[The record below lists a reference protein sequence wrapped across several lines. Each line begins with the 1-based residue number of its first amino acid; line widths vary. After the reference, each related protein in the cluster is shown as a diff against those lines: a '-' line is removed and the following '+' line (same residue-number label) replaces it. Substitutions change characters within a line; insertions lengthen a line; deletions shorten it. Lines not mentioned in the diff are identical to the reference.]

1 MVKSLNRIY
10 SEYVRFLPMVCG
22 LLTSFVF
29 GNANAQSYFDDS
41 DYYGLPWVKNVSRPN
56 KIDNGLEGRH
66 LAVWASHGRYYNP
79 AQCIW
84 KWQRVNLF
92 GTNEDLFSQTFVVP
106 YLIPMLENAGAVVWT
121 PRERDWQR
129 IETVVDNDQTLPGY
143 KEQGKWSES
152 SEPGFGIKKDVIIEG
167 DAPFTMGTAKWSK
180 VRKKK
185 ASSVARYSP
194 YLQTSGRYAVYV
206 SYQTLQN
213 SISDAHYVVVH
224 KGVETHFTVNQT
236 MGGGTWVYL
245 GTFDFGSGDDN
256 YVAVDNV
263 SKMKGVVTTDAVR
276 FGGGMGNVE
285 RGGSVSGLP
294 RCLEGA
300 RYNAQWS
307 GAPYNV
313 YSSRQGT
320 DDYADDIN
328 VRPMMTNW
336 IAGGSMYVPDK
347 DGKGVPLEMSLA
359 VHSDAGYHIDKS
371 FVGTLGICTTDFNDC
386 RLSGGESRLISYDF
400 VEQMLSQINKDITYK
415 YGRWHTRGIW
425 DKNYAET
432 RIPGIP
438 SAILEMFSHENLSD
452 MLYGHD
458 PHFKFLLSR
467 SVYKS
472 IVKFLAAQHNKKA
485 VIQPLAPHRFRI
497 MMDSNGRATLAW
509 EETIDTLESS
519 ARANS
524 YILYMAVG
532 DRDYDNGTVVLRK
545 KTSVTLDADKVYRFR
560 VTAANRGG
568 QSLPSEEL
576 ACVWHPG
583 GRQLLVVNGFHRLA
597 GPAVKYNDMGMAT
610 GFDMEEDP
618 GLSYGKTACWT
629 SHLPFLAGNDFN
641 YTTEHVRAMATMR
654 KYSVVSCSSE
664 CLGMGDVMLSRYRLL
679 DLILGNERNDGY
691 SIKRYPS
698 LPTRLKNE
706 LRYFNGALIVSGS
719 YVGSDNQAPAD
730 SAFMAEVLY
739 TDYQQKYKDKSDSAQ
754 VVTGMGVDFDV
765 FRALNEDHYAS
776 TSSDVLAPIG
786 TAFPA
791 MLYADG
797 STAAIACKERRS
809 FVMGFPLECIRTEDQ
824 RGLCMRSV
832 LKFLLE

>member
-1 MVKSLNRIY
+1 
-10 SEYVRFLPMVCG
+10 MVCG
-22 LLTSFVF
+22 LLTFF
-29 GNANAQSYFDDS
+29 TYGNVNAQSVFDDS

-56 KIDNGLEGRH
+56 SIENGLDGRH
-66 LAVWASHGRYYNP
+66 LSIWASHGRVYNP
-79 AQCIW
+79 AQGNW

-92 GTNEDLFSQTFVVP
+92 GTNEDLFSQTFVIP
-106 YLIPMLENAGAVVWT
+106 YIIPMLENAGAVVWT
-121 PRERDWQR
+121 PRERDWQN

-143 KEQGKWSES
+143 KEQGKWMKS
-152 SEPGFGIKKDVIIEG
+152 SEPGFGMPADVIQEG
-167 DAPFTMGTAKWSK
+167 DAPFIKGTARWSK
-180 VRKKK
+180 VRRKK
-185 ASSVARYSP
+185 ASSIAKYSP
-194 YLQTSGRYAVYV
+194 YLPMPGKYAVYV

-213 SISDAHYVVVH
+213 SIPDAHYTVVH
-224 KGVETHFTVNQT
+224 KGVKTHFTVNQT
-236 MGGGTWVYL
+236 MGGSTWVYL
-245 GTFDFGSGDDN
+245 GTFDFGCGDDN
-256 YVAVDNV
+256 YVTVDNV
-263 SKMKGVVTTDAVR
+263 SNMKGVVTTDAVR

-336 IAGGSMYVPDK
+336 LAGGSMFAPEK
-347 DGKGVPLEMSLA
+347 EGRGVPLEMSLA
-359 VHSDAGYHIDKS
+359 VHSDAGYHMDRSI
-371 FVGTLGICTTDFNDC
+371 VGTLGICTTDFNDC
-386 RLSGGESRLISYDF
+386 RLSDGESRMISYDF

-415 YGRWHTRGIW
+415 YGRWNTRGIW

-438 SAILEMFSHENLSD
+438 AAILEMFSHENLSD

-458 PHFKFLLSR
+458 PNFKFTLSR

-472 IVKFLAAQHNKKA
+472 VVRYLAAKHNRKA
-485 VIQPLAPHRFRI
+485 VIQPLAPHRFRALV
-497 MMDSNGRATLAW
+497 DSYGRVVLSW
-509 EETIDTLESS
+509 EETVDSLETS
-519 ARANS
+519 AKPDS
-524 YILYMAVG
+524 YILYTASDDG
-532 DRDYDNGTVVLRK
+532 DFDNGTIVRARK
-545 KTSVTLDADKVYRFR
+545 TTVNLEADKVYRFK
-560 VTAANRGG
+560 VTAANSGG

-597 GPAVKYNDMGMAT
+597 GPAVKYNDMGLAT
-610 GFDMEEDP
+610 GFDMAEDP
-618 GLSYGKTACWT
+618 GLSYGRTACWT
-629 SHLPFLAGNDFN
+629 SQLPFLAGNDFN
-641 YTTEHVRAMATMR
+641 YTTEHVRAIATMK
-654 KYSVVSCSSE
+654 KYSVASCSSE
-664 CLGMGDVMLSRYRLL
+664 CIGMGDVMLSRYRLL

-691 SIKRYPS
+691 SLKRYPS
-698 LPTRLKNE
+698 ISPMMKSE
-706 LRYFNGALIVSGS
+706 LRYFNGALLVSGS
-719 YVGSDNQAPAD
+719 YVGSDNQTPAD
-730 SAFMAEVLY
+730 STFLAEVLY
-739 TDYQQKYKDKSDSAQ
+739 TDYVRKYKDQSDSAQ

-765 FRALNEDHYAS
+765 YRALNEDHYAS
-776 TSSDVLAPIG
+776 TSSDVLQPLG
-786 TAFPA
+786 TAFSA

-809 FVMGFPLECIRTEDQ
+809 FVMGFPLECIRTEEQ

>member
-1 MVKSLNRIY
+1 
-10 SEYVRFLPMVCG
+10 MVCG
-22 LLTSFVF
+22 LLTFF
-29 GNANAQSYFDDS
+29 AYGNVNAQSVFDDS

-56 KIDNGLEGRH
+56 SIENGLDGRH
-66 LAVWASHGRYYNP
+66 LSIWASHGRVYNP
-79 AQCIW
+79 AQGNW

-92 GTNEDLFSQTFVVP
+92 GTNEDLFSQTFVIP
-106 YLIPMLENAGAVVWT
+106 YIIPMLENAGAVVWT
-121 PRERDWQR
+121 PRERDWQN

-143 KEQGKWSES
+143 KEQGKWMKS
-152 SEPGFGIKKDVIIEG
+152 SEPGFGMPADVIQEG
-167 DAPFTMGTAKWSK
+167 DAPFIKGTARWSK
-180 VRKKK
+180 VRRKK
-185 ASSVARYSP
+185 ASSIAKYSP
-194 YLQTSGRYAVYV
+194 YLPMPGKYAVYV

-213 SISDAHYVVVH
+213 SIPDAHYTVVH
-224 KGVETHFTVNQT
+224 KGVKTHFTVNQT
-236 MGGGTWVYL
+236 MGGSTWVYL
-245 GTFDFGSGDDN
+245 GTFDFGCGDDN
-256 YVAVDNV
+256 YVTVDNV
-263 SKMKGVVTTDAVR
+263 SNMKGVVTTDAVR

-336 IAGGSMYVPDK
+336 LAGGSMFAPEK
-347 DGKGVPLEMSLA
+347 EGRGVPLEMSLA
-359 VHSDAGYHIDKS
+359 VHSDAGYHMDRSI
-371 FVGTLGICTTDFNDC
+371 VGTLGICTTDFNDC
-386 RLSGGESRLISYDF
+386 RLSDGESRMISYDF

-415 YGRWHTRGIW
+415 YGRWNTRGIW

-438 SAILEMFSHENLSD
+438 AAILEMFSHENLSD

-458 PHFKFLLSR
+458 PNFKFTLSR

-472 IVKFLAAQHNKKA
+472 VVRYLAAKHNRKA
-485 VIQPLAPHRFRI
+485 VIQPLAPHRFRALV
-497 MMDSNGRATLAW
+497 DSYGRAVLSW
-509 EETIDTLESS
+509 EETVDSLETS
-519 ARANS
+519 AKPDS
-524 YILYMAVG
+524 YILYTASDDG
-532 DRDYDNGTVVLRK
+532 DFDNGTIVRARK
-545 KTSVTLDADKVYRFR
+545 TTVNLEADKVYRFK
-560 VTAANRGG
+560 VTAANSGG

-597 GPAVKYNDMGMAT
+597 GPAVKYNDMGLAT
-610 GFDMEEDP
+610 GFDMAEDP
-618 GLSYGKTACWT
+618 GLSYGRTACWT
-629 SHLPFLAGNDFN
+629 SQLPFLAGNDFN
-641 YTTEHVRAMATMR
+641 YTTEHVRAIATMK
-654 KYSVVSCSSE
+654 KYSVASCSSE
-664 CLGMGDVMLSRYRLL
+664 CIGMGDVMLSRYRLL

-691 SIKRYPS
+691 SLKRYPS
-698 LPTRLKNE
+698 ISPMMKSE
-706 LRYFNGALIVSGS
+706 LRYFNGALLVSGS
-719 YVGSDNQAPAD
+719 YVGSDNQTPAD
-730 SAFMAEVLY
+730 STFLAEVLY
-739 TDYQQKYKDKSDSAQ
+739 TDYVRKYKDQSDSAQ
-754 VVTGMGVDFDV
+754 VVTGMGVDYDV
-765 FRALNEDHYAS
+765 YRALNEDHYAS
-776 TSSDVLAPIG
+776 TSSDVLQPLG

-809 FVMGFPLECIRTEDQ
+809 FVMGFPLECIRTEEQ

>member
-1 MVKSLNRIY
+1 
-10 SEYVRFLPMVCG
+10 MVCG
-22 LLTSFVF
+22 LLTFF
-29 GNANAQSYFDDS
+29 AYGNVNAQSVFDDS

-56 KIDNGLEGRH
+56 SIENGLDGRH
-66 LAVWASHGRYYNP
+66 LSIWASHGRVYNP
-79 AQCIW
+79 AQGNW

-92 GTNEDLFSQTFVVP
+92 GTNEDLFSQTFVIP
-106 YLIPMLENAGAVVWT
+106 YIIPMLENAGAVVWT
-121 PRERDWQR
+121 PRERDWQN

-143 KEQGKWSES
+143 KEQGKWMKS
-152 SEPGFGIKKDVIIEG
+152 SEPGFGMPADVIQEG
-167 DAPFTMGTAKWSK
+167 DAPFIKGTARWSK
-180 VRKKK
+180 VRRKK
-185 ASSVARYSP
+185 ASSIAKYSP
-194 YLQTSGRYAVYV
+194 YLPMPGKYAVYV

-213 SISDAHYVVVH
+213 SIPDAHYTVVH
-224 KGVETHFTVNQT
+224 KGVKTHFTVNQT
-236 MGGGTWVYL
+236 MGGSTWVYL
-245 GTFDFGSGDDN
+245 GTFDFGCGDDN
-256 YVAVDNV
+256 YVTVDNV
-263 SKMKGVVTTDAVR
+263 SNMKGVVTTDAVR

-336 IAGGSMYVPDK
+336 LAGGSMFAPEK
-347 DGKGVPLEMSLA
+347 EGRGVPLEMSLA
-359 VHSDAGYHIDKS
+359 VHSDAGYHMDRSI
-371 FVGTLGICTTDFNDC
+371 VGTLGICTTDFNDC
-386 RLSGGESRLISYDF
+386 RLSDGESRMISYDF

-415 YGRWHTRGIW
+415 YGRWNTRGIW

-438 SAILEMFSHENLSD
+438 AAILEMFSHENLSD

-458 PHFKFLLSR
+458 PNFKFTLSR

-472 IVKFLAAQHNKKA
+472 VVRYLAAKHNRKA
-485 VIQPLAPHRFRI
+485 VIQPLAPHRFRALV
-497 MMDSNGRATLAW
+497 DSYGRAVLSW
-509 EETIDTLESS
+509 EETVDSLETS
-519 ARANS
+519 AKSDS
-524 YILYMAVG
+524 YILYTASDDG
-532 DRDYDNGTVVLRK
+532 DFDNGTIVRARK
-545 KTSVTLDADKVYRFR
+545 TTVNLEADKVYRFK
-560 VTAANRGG
+560 VTAANSGG

-597 GPAVKYNDMGMAT
+597 GPAVKYNDMGLAT
-610 GFDMEEDP
+610 GFDMAEDP
-618 GLSYGKTACWT
+618 GVSYGRTACWT
-629 SHLPFLAGNDFN
+629 SQLPFLAGNDFN
-641 YTTEHVRAMATMR
+641 YTTEHVRAIATMK
-654 KYSVVSCSSE
+654 KYSVASCSSE
-664 CLGMGDVMLSRYRLL
+664 CIGMGDVMLSRYRLL

-691 SIKRYPS
+691 SLKRYPS
-698 LPTRLKNE
+698 ISPMMKSE
-706 LRYFNGALIVSGS
+706 LRYFNGALLVSGS
-719 YVGSDNQAPAD
+719 YVGSDNQTPAD
-730 SAFMAEVLY
+730 STFLAEVLY
-739 TDYQQKYKDKSDSAQ
+739 TDYVRKYKDQSDSAQ

-765 FRALNEDHYAS
+765 YRALNEDHYAS
-776 TSSDVLAPIG
+776 TSSDVLQPLG

-809 FVMGFPLECIRTEDQ
+809 FVMGFPLECIRTEEQ

>member
-1 MVKSLNRIY
+1 M
-10 SEYVRFLPMVCG
+10 PMVCG
-22 LLTSFVF
+22 LLTFF
-29 GNANAQSYFDDS
+29 AYGNVNAQSVFDDS

-56 KIDNGLEGRH
+56 SIENGLDGRH
-66 LAVWASHGRYYNP
+66 LSIWASHGRVYNP
-79 AQCIW
+79 AQGNW

-92 GTNEDLFSQTFVVP
+92 GTNEDLFSQTFVIP
-106 YLIPMLENAGAVVWT
+106 YIIPMLENAGAVVWT
-121 PRERDWQR
+121 PRERDWQN

-143 KEQGKWSES
+143 KEQGKWMKS
-152 SEPGFGIKKDVIIEG
+152 SEPGFGMPADVIQEG
-167 DAPFTMGTAKWSK
+167 DAPFIKGTARWSK
-180 VRKKK
+180 VRRKK
-185 ASSVARYSP
+185 ASSIAKYSP
-194 YLQTSGRYAVYV
+194 YLPMPGKYAVYV

-213 SISDAHYVVVH
+213 SIPDAHYTVVH
-224 KGVETHFTVNQT
+224 KGVKTHFTVNQT
-236 MGGGTWVYL
+236 MGGSTWVYL
-245 GTFDFGSGDDN
+245 GTFDFGCGDDN
-256 YVAVDNV
+256 YVTVDNV
-263 SKMKGVVTTDAVR
+263 SNMKGVVTTDAVR

-336 IAGGSMYVPDK
+336 LAGGSMFAPEK
-347 DGKGVPLEMSLA
+347 EGRGVPLEMSLA
-359 VHSDAGYHIDKS
+359 VHSDAGYHMDRSI
-371 FVGTLGICTTDFNDC
+371 VGTLGICTTDFNDY
-386 RLSGGESRLISYDF
+386 RLSDGESRMISYDF

-415 YGRWHTRGIW
+415 YGRWNTRGIW

-438 SAILEMFSHENLSD
+438 AAILEMFSHENLSD

-458 PHFKFLLSR
+458 PNFKFTLSR

-472 IVKFLAAQHNKKA
+472 VVRYLAAKHNRKA
-485 VIQPLAPHRFRI
+485 VIQPLAPHSFRALV
-497 MMDSNGRATLAW
+497 DSYGRAVLSW
-509 EETIDTLESS
+509 EETVDSLETS
-519 ARANS
+519 AKPDS
-524 YILYMAVG
+524 YILYTASDDG
-532 DRDYDNGTVVLRK
+532 DFDNGTIVRARK
-545 KTSVTLDADKVYRFR
+545 TTVNLEADKVYRFK
-560 VTAANRGG
+560 VTAANSGG

-597 GPAVKYNDMGMAT
+597 GPAVKYNDMGLAT
-610 GFDMEEDP
+610 GFDMAEDP
-618 GLSYGKTACWT
+618 GLSYGRTACWT
-629 SHLPFLAGNDFN
+629 SQLPFLAGNDFN
-641 YTTEHVRAMATMR
+641 YTTEHVRAIATMK
-654 KYSVVSCSSE
+654 KYSVASCSSE
-664 CLGMGDVMLSRYRLL
+664 CIGMGDVMLSRYRLL

-691 SIKRYPS
+691 SLKRYPS
-698 LPTRLKNE
+698 ISPMMKSE
-706 LRYFNGALIVSGS
+706 LRYFNGALLVSGS
-719 YVGSDNQAPAD
+719 YVGSDNQTPAD
-730 SAFMAEVLY
+730 STFLAEVLY
-739 TDYQQKYKDKSDSAQ
+739 TDYVRKYKDQSDSAQ

-765 FRALNEDHYAS
+765 YRALNEDHYAS
-776 TSSDVLAPIG
+776 TSSDVLQPLG

-809 FVMGFPLECIRTEDQ
+809 FVMGFPLECIRTEEQ

>member
-1 MVKSLNRIY
+1 M
-10 SEYVRFLPMVCG
+10 PMVCG
-22 LLTSFVF
+22 LLTFF
-29 GNANAQSYFDDS
+29 AYGNVNAQSVFDDS

-56 KIDNGLEGRH
+56 SIENGLDGRH
-66 LAVWASHGRYYNP
+66 LSIWASHGRVYNP
-79 AQCIW
+79 AQGNW

-92 GTNEDLFSQTFVVP
+92 GTNEDLFSQTFVIP
-106 YLIPMLENAGAVVWT
+106 YIIPMLENAGAVVWT
-121 PRERDWQR
+121 PRERDWQN

-143 KEQGKWSES
+143 KEQGKWMKS
-152 SEPGFGIKKDVIIEG
+152 SEPGFGMPADVIQEG
-167 DAPFTMGTAKWSK
+167 DAPFIKGTARWSK
-180 VRKKK
+180 VRRKK
-185 ASSVARYSP
+185 ASSIAKYSP
-194 YLQTSGRYAVYV
+194 YLPMPGKYAVYV

-213 SISDAHYVVVH
+213 SIPDAHYTVVH
-224 KGVETHFTVNQT
+224 KGVKTHFTVNQT
-236 MGGGTWVYL
+236 MGGSTWVYL
-245 GTFDFGSGDDN
+245 GTFDFGCGDDN
-256 YVAVDNV
+256 YVTVDNV
-263 SKMKGVVTTDAVR
+263 SNMKGVVTTDAVR

-336 IAGGSMYVPDK
+336 LAGGSMFAPEK
-347 DGKGVPLEMSLA
+347 EGRGVPLEMSLA
-359 VHSDAGYHIDKS
+359 VHSDAGYHMDRSI
-371 FVGTLGICTTDFNDC
+371 VGTLGICTTDFNDC
-386 RLSGGESRLISYDF
+386 RLSDGESRMISYDF

-415 YGRWHTRGIW
+415 YGRWNTRGIW

-438 SAILEMFSHENLSD
+438 AAILEMFSHENLSD
-452 MLYGHD
+452 MLLGHD
-458 PHFKFLLSR
+458 PNFKFTLSR

-472 IVKFLAAQHNKKA
+472 VVRYLAAKHNRKA
-485 VIQPLAPHRFRI
+485 VIQPLAPHRFRALV
-497 MMDSNGRATLAW
+497 DSYGRAVLSW
-509 EETIDTLESS
+509 EETVDSLETS
-519 ARANS
+519 AKPDS
-524 YILYMAVG
+524 YILYTASDDG
-532 DRDYDNGTVVLRK
+532 DFDNGTIVRARK
-545 KTSVTLDADKVYRFR
+545 TTVNLEADKVYRFK
-560 VTAANRGG
+560 VTAANSGG

-597 GPAVKYNDMGMAT
+597 GPAVKYNDMGLAT
-610 GFDMEEDP
+610 GFDMAEDP
-618 GLSYGKTACWT
+618 GLSYGRTACWT
-629 SHLPFLAGNDFN
+629 SQLPFLAGNDFN
-641 YTTEHVRAMATMR
+641 YTTEHVRAIATMK
-654 KYSVVSCSSE
+654 KYSVASCSSE
-664 CLGMGDVMLSRYRLL
+664 CIGMGDVMLSRYRLL

-691 SIKRYPS
+691 SLKRYPS
-698 LPTRLKNE
+698 ISPMMKSE
-706 LRYFNGALIVSGS
+706 LRYFNGALLVSGS
-719 YVGSDNQAPAD
+719 YVGSDNQTPAD
-730 SAFMAEVLY
+730 STFLAEVLY
-739 TDYQQKYKDKSDSAQ
+739 TDYVRKYKDQSDSAQ

-765 FRALNEDHYAS
+765 YRALNEDHYAS
-776 TSSDVLAPIG
+776 TSSDVLQPLG

-809 FVMGFPLECIRTEDQ
+809 FVMGFPLECIRTEEQ

>member
-1 MVKSLNRIY
+1 
-10 SEYVRFLPMVCG
+10 MVCG
-22 LLTSFVF
+22 LLTFF
-29 GNANAQSYFDDS
+29 TYGNVNAQSVFDDS

-56 KIDNGLEGRH
+56 SIENGLDGRH
-66 LAVWASHGRYYNP
+66 LSIWASHGRVYNP
-79 AQCIW
+79 AQGNW

-92 GTNEDLFSQTFVVP
+92 GTNEDLFSQTFVIP
-106 YLIPMLENAGAVVWT
+106 YIIPMLENAGAVVWT
-121 PRERDWQR
+121 PRERDWQN

-143 KEQGKWSES
+143 KEQGKWMKS
-152 SEPGFGIKKDVIIEG
+152 SEPGFGMPADVIQEG
-167 DAPFTMGTAKWSK
+167 DAPFIKGTARWSK
-180 VRKKK
+180 VRRKK
-185 ASSVARYSP
+185 ASSIAKYSP
-194 YLQTSGRYAVYV
+194 YLPMSGKYAVYV

-213 SISDAHYVVVH
+213 SIPDAHYTVVH
-224 KGVETHFTVNQT
+224 KGVKTHFTVNQT
-236 MGGGTWVYL
+236 MGGSTWVYL
-245 GTFDFGSGDDN
+245 GTFDFGCGDDN
-256 YVAVDNV
+256 YVTVDNV
-263 SKMKGVVTTDAVR
+263 SNMKGVVTTDAVR

-336 IAGGSMYVPDK
+336 LAGGSMFAPEK
-347 DGKGVPLEMSLA
+347 EGRGVPLEMSLA
-359 VHSDAGYHIDKS
+359 VHSDAGYHMDRSI
-371 FVGTLGICTTDFNDC
+371 VGTLGICTTDFNDC
-386 RLSGGESRLISYDF
+386 RLSDGESRMISYDF

-415 YGRWHTRGIW
+415 YGRWNTRGIW

-438 SAILEMFSHENLSD
+438 AAILEMFSHENLSD

-458 PHFKFLLSR
+458 PNFKFTLSR

-472 IVKFLAAQHNKKA
+472 VVRYLAAKHNRKA
-485 VIQPLAPHRFRI
+485 VIQPLAPHRFRALV
-497 MMDSNGRATLAW
+497 DSYGRAVLSW
-509 EETIDTLESS
+509 EETVDSLETS
-519 ARANS
+519 AKPDS
-524 YILYMAVG
+524 YILYTASDDG
-532 DRDYDNGTVVLRK
+532 DFDNGTIVRARK
-545 KTSVTLDADKVYRFR
+545 TTVNLEADKVYRFK
-560 VTAANRGG
+560 VTAANSGG

-597 GPAVKYNDMGMAT
+597 GPAVKYNDMGLAT
-610 GFDMEEDP
+610 GFDMAEDP
-618 GLSYGKTACWT
+618 GVSYGRTACWT
-629 SHLPFLAGNDFN
+629 SQLPFLAGNDFN
-641 YTTEHVRAMATMR
+641 YTTEHVRAIATMK
-654 KYSVVSCSSE
+654 KYSVASCSSE
-664 CLGMGDVMLSRYRLL
+664 CIGMGDVMLSRYRLL

-691 SIKRYPS
+691 SLKRYPS
-698 LPTRLKNE
+698 ISPMMKSE
-706 LRYFNGALIVSGS
+706 LRYFNGALLVSGS
-719 YVGSDNQAPAD
+719 YVGSDNQTPAD
-730 SAFMAEVLY
+730 STFLAEVLY
-739 TDYQQKYKDKSDSAQ
+739 TDYVRKYKDQSDSAQ

-765 FRALNEDHYAS
+765 YRALNEDHYAS
-776 TSSDVLAPIG
+776 TSSDVLQPLG

-809 FVMGFPLECIRTEDQ
+809 FVMGFPLECIRTEEQ

>member
-1 MVKSLNRIY
+1 
-10 SEYVRFLPMVCG
+10 MVCG
-22 LLTSFVF
+22 LLTFF
-29 GNANAQSYFDDS
+29 AYGNVNAQSVFDDS

-56 KIDNGLEGRH
+56 SIENGLDGRH
-66 LAVWASHGRYYNP
+66 LSIWASHGRVYNP
-79 AQCIW
+79 AQGNW

-92 GTNEDLFSQTFVVP
+92 GTNEDLFSQTFVIP
-106 YLIPMLENAGAVVWT
+106 YIIPMLENAGAVVWT
-121 PRERDWQR
+121 PRERDWQN

-143 KEQGKWSES
+143 KEQGKWMKS
-152 SEPGFGIKKDVIIEG
+152 SEPGFGMPADVIQEG
-167 DAPFTMGTAKWSK
+167 DAPFIKGTARWSK
-180 VRKKK
+180 VRRKK
-185 ASSVARYSP
+185 ASSIAKYSP
-194 YLQTSGRYAVYV
+194 YLPMPGKYAVYV

-213 SISDAHYVVVH
+213 SIPDAHYTVVH
-224 KGVETHFTVNQT
+224 KGVKTHFTVNQT
-236 MGGGTWVYL
+236 MGGSTWVYL
-245 GTFDFGSGDDN
+245 GTFDFGCGDDN
-256 YVAVDNV
+256 YVTVDNV
-263 SKMKGVVTTDAVR
+263 SNMKGVVTTDAVR

-336 IAGGSMYVPDK
+336 LAGGSMFAPEK
-347 DGKGVPLEMSLA
+347 EGRGVPLEMSLA
-359 VHSDAGYHIDKS
+359 VHSDAGYHMDRSI
-371 FVGTLGICTTDFNDC
+371 VGTLGICTTDFNDY
-386 RLSGGESRLISYDF
+386 RLSDGESRMISYDF

-415 YGRWHTRGIW
+415 YGRWNTRGIW

-438 SAILEMFSHENLSD
+438 AAILEMFSHENLSD

-458 PHFKFLLSR
+458 PNFKFTLSR

-472 IVKFLAAQHNKKA
+472 VVRYLAAKHNRKA
-485 VIQPLAPHRFRI
+485 VIQPLAPHRFRALV
-497 MMDSNGRATLAW
+497 DSYGRAVLSW
-509 EETIDTLESS
+509 EETVDSLETS
-519 ARANS
+519 AKPDS
-524 YILYMAVG
+524 YILYTASDDG
-532 DRDYDNGTVVLRK
+532 DFDNGTIVRARK
-545 KTSVTLDADKVYRFR
+545 TTVNLEADKVYRFK
-560 VTAANRGG
+560 VTAANSGG

-597 GPAVKYNDMGMAT
+597 GPAVKYNDMGLAT
-610 GFDMEEDP
+610 GFDMAEDP
-618 GLSYGKTACWT
+618 GLSYGRTACWT
-629 SHLPFLAGNDFN
+629 SQLPFLAGNDFN
-641 YTTEHVRAMATMR
+641 YTTEHVRAIATMK
-654 KYSVVSCSSE
+654 KYSVASCSSE
-664 CLGMGDVMLSRYRLL
+664 CIGMGDVMLSRYRLL

-691 SIKRYPS
+691 SLKRYPS
-698 LPTRLKNE
+698 ISPMMKSE
-706 LRYFNGALIVSGS
+706 LRYFNGALLVSGS
-719 YVGSDNQAPAD
+719 YVGSDNQTPAD
-730 SAFMAEVLY
+730 STFLAEVLY
-739 TDYQQKYKDKSDSAQ
+739 TDYVRKYKDQSDSAQ

-765 FRALNEDHYAS
+765 YRALNEDHYAS
-776 TSSDVLAPIG
+776 TSSDVLQPLG

-809 FVMGFPLECIRTEDQ
+809 FVMGFPLECIRTEEQ

>member
-1 MVKSLNRIY
+1 MPI
-10 SEYVRFLPMVCG
+10 VCG
-22 LLTSFVF
+22 LLTFF
-29 GNANAQSYFDDS
+29 AYGNANAQSYFDDS

-56 KIDNGLEGRH
+56 RIDNGLDGRH
-66 LAVWASHGRYYNP
+66 LSIWASHGRVYNP
-79 AQCIW
+79 AQGNW

-92 GTNEDLFSQTFVVP
+92 GTNEDLFSQTFVIP
-106 YLIPMLENAGAVVWT
+106 YIIPMLENAGAVVWT
-121 PRERDWQR
+121 PRERDWQN

-143 KEQGKWSES
+143 KEQGKWMKS
-152 SEPGFGIKKDVIIEG
+152 SEPGFGMPADVIQES
-167 DAPFTMGTAKWSK
+167 DAPFIKGTARWSK
-180 VRKKK
+180 VRRKK
-185 ASSVARYSP
+185 ASSIAKYSP
-194 YLQTSGRYAVYV
+194 YLPMPGRYAVYV

-213 SISDAHYVVVH
+213 SIPDAHYTVVH
-224 KGVETHFTVNQT
+224 KGVKTHFTVNQT
-236 MGGGTWVYL
+236 MGGSTWVYL
-245 GTFDFGSGDDN
+245 GTFDFGCDDDN
-256 YVAVDNV
+256 YVTVDNV
-263 SKMKGVVTTDAVR
+263 SSMKGVVTTDAVR

-336 IAGGSMYVPDK
+336 LAGGSMFAPEK
-347 DGKGVPLEMSLA
+347 EGKGVPLEMSLA
-359 VHSDAGYHIDKS
+359 VHSDAGYHMDRSI
-371 FVGTLGICTTDFNDC
+371 VGTLGICTTDFNDC
-386 RLSGGESRLISYDF
+386 RLSDGESRMISYDF

-415 YGRWHTRGIW
+415 YGRWNTRGIW

-438 SAILEMFSHENLSD
+438 AAILEMFSHENLAD
-452 MLYGHD
+452 MLLGHD
-458 PHFKFLLSR
+458 PNFKFTLSR

-472 IVKFLAAQHNKKA
+472 VVRYLAAKHNRKA
-485 VIQPLAPHRFRI
+485 VIQPLAPHRFRVLV
-497 MMDSNGRATLAW
+497 DSYGRAVLSW
-509 EETIDTLESS
+509 EETVDSLETS
-519 ARANS
+519 AKPDS
-524 YILYMAVG
+524 YILYTASG
-532 DRDYDNGTVVLRK
+532 DGDFDNGTVVRARNTTVNL
-545 KTSVTLDADKVYRFR
+545 VADKVFRFK
-560 VTAANRGG
+560 VAAANSGG

-597 GPAVKYNDMGMAT
+597 GPAVKYNDMGLAT
-610 GFDMEEDP
+610 GFDMAEDP
-618 GLSYGKTACWT
+618 GLSYGRTACWT
-629 SHLPFLAGNDFN
+629 SQLPFLAGNDFN
-641 YTTEHVRAMATMR
+641 YTTEHVRAIATMK
-654 KYSVVSCSSE
+654 KYSVASCSSE
-664 CLGMGDVMLSRYRLL
+664 CIGMGDVILSKYRLL

-691 SIKRYPS
+691 SLKRYPS
-698 LPTRLKNE
+698 ISPMMRSE
-706 LRYFNGALIVSGS
+706 LRYFNGALLVSGS
-719 YVGSDNQAPAD
+719 YVGSDNQASTD
-730 SAFMAEVLY
+730 STFLAEVLY
-739 TDYQQKYKDKSDSAQ
+739 TDYVRKYKDQSDSAQ

-765 FRALNEDHYAS
+765 YRALNADHYAS
-776 TSSDVLAPIG
+776 TSSDVLQPLG

-809 FVMGFPLECIRTEDQ
+809 FVMGFPLECIRTEEQ

>member
-1 MVKSLNRIY
+1 MPI
-10 SEYVRFLPMVCG
+10 VCG
-22 LLTSFVF
+22 LLTFFAYS
-29 GNANAQSYFDDS
+29 NANAQSYFDDS

-56 KIDNGLEGRH
+56 RIDNGLDGRH
-66 LAVWASHGRYYNP
+66 LSIWASHGRVYNP
-79 AQCIW
+79 AQGNW

-92 GTNEDLFSQTFVVP
+92 GTNEDLFSQTFVIP
-106 YLIPMLENAGAVVWT
+106 YIIPMLENAGAVVWT
-121 PRERDWQR
+121 PRERDWQN

-143 KEQGKWSES
+143 KEQGKWMKS
-152 SEPGFGIKKDVIIEG
+152 SEPGFGMPADVIQES
-167 DAPFTMGTAKWSK
+167 DAPFIKGTARWSK
-180 VRKKK
+180 VRRKK
-185 ASSVARYSP
+185 ASSIATYSP
-194 YLQTSGRYAVYV
+194 YLPMPGRYAVYV

-213 SISDAHYVVVH
+213 SIPDAHYTVVH
-224 KGVETHFTVNQT
+224 KGVKTHFTVNQT
-236 MGGGTWVYL
+236 MGGSTWVYL
-245 GTFDFGSGDDN
+245 GTFDFGCDDDN
-256 YVAVDNV
+256 YVTVDNV
-263 SKMKGVVTTDAVR
+263 SSMKGVVTTDAVR

-336 IAGGSMYVPDK
+336 LAGGSMFAPEK
-347 DGKGVPLEMSLA
+347 EGKGVPLEMSLA
-359 VHSDAGYHIDKS
+359 VHSDAGYHMDRSI
-371 FVGTLGICTTDFNDC
+371 VGTLGICTTDFNDC
-386 RLSGGESRLISYDF
+386 RLSDGESRMISYDF

-415 YGRWHTRGIW
+415 YGRWNTRGIW

-438 SAILEMFSHENLSD
+438 AAILEMFSHENLAD
-452 MLYGHD
+452 MLLGHD
-458 PHFKFLLSR
+458 PNFKFTLSR

-472 IVKFLAAQHNKKA
+472 VVRYLAAKHNRKA
-485 VIQPLAPHRFRI
+485 VIQPLAPHRFRVLV
-497 MMDSNGRATLAW
+497 DSYGRAVLSW
-509 EETIDTLESS
+509 EETVDSLETS
-519 ARANS
+519 AKPDS
-524 YILYMAVG
+524 YILYTASG
-532 DRDYDNGTVVLRK
+532 DGDFDNGTVVRERK
-545 KTSVTLDADKVYRFR
+545 TTVNLVADKVFRFK
-560 VTAANRGG
+560 VAAANSGG

-597 GPAVKYNDMGMAT
+597 GPAVKYNDMGLAT
-610 GFDMEEDP
+610 GFDMAEDP
-618 GLSYGKTACWT
+618 GLSYGRTACWT
-629 SHLPFLAGNDFN
+629 SQLPFLAGNDFN
-641 YTTEHVRAMATMR
+641 YTTEHVRAIATMK
-654 KYSVVSCSSE
+654 KYSVASCSSE
-664 CLGMGDVMLSRYRLL
+664 CIGMGDVILSKYRLL

-691 SIKRYPS
+691 SLKRYPS
-698 LPTRLKNE
+698 ISPMMRSE
-706 LRYFNGALIVSGS
+706 LRYFNGALLVSGS

-730 SAFMAEVLY
+730 STFLAEVLY
-739 TDYQQKYKDKSDSAQ
+739 TDYVRKYKDQSDSAQ

-765 FRALNEDHYAS
+765 YRALNADHYAS
-776 TSSDVLAPIG
+776 TSSDVLQPLG

-809 FVMGFPLECIRTEDQ
+809 FVMGFPLECIRTEEQ

>member
-1 MVKSLNRIY
+1 
-10 SEYVRFLPMVCG
+10 MVCG
-22 LLTSFVF
+22 LLTFF
-29 GNANAQSYFDDS
+29 AYGNVNAQSVFDDS

-56 KIDNGLEGRH
+56 SIENGLDGRH
-66 LAVWASHGRYYNP
+66 LSIWASHGRVYNP
-79 AQCIW
+79 AQGNW

-92 GTNEDLFSQTFVVP
+92 GTNEDLFSQTFVIP
-106 YLIPMLENAGAVVWT
+106 YIIPMLENAGAVVWT
-121 PRERDWQR
+121 PRERDWQN

-143 KEQGKWSES
+143 KEQGKWMKS
-152 SEPGFGIKKDVIIEG
+152 SEPGFGMPADVIQEG
-167 DAPFTMGTAKWSK
+167 DAPFIKGTARWSK
-180 VRKKK
+180 VRRKK
-185 ASSVARYSP
+185 ASSIAKYSP
-194 YLQTSGRYAVYV
+194 YLPMPGKYAVYV

-213 SISDAHYVVVH
+213 SIPDAHYTVVH
-224 KGVETHFTVNQT
+224 KGVKTHFTVNQT
-236 MGGGTWVYL
+236 MGGSTWVYL
-245 GTFDFGSGDDN
+245 GTFDFGCGDDN
-256 YVAVDNV
+256 YVTVDNV
-263 SKMKGVVTTDAVR
+263 SNMKGVVTTDAVR

-336 IAGGSMYVPDK
+336 LAGGSMFAPEK
-347 DGKGVPLEMSLA
+347 EGRGVPLEMSLA
-359 VHSDAGYHIDKS
+359 VHSDAGYHMDRSI
-371 FVGTLGICTTDFNDC
+371 VGTLGICTTDFNDC
-386 RLSGGESRLISYDF
+386 RLSDGESRMISYDF

-415 YGRWHTRGIW
+415 YGRWNTRGIW

-438 SAILEMFSHENLSD
+438 AAILEMFSHENLSD

-458 PHFKFLLSR
+458 PNFKFTLSR

-472 IVKFLAAQHNKKA
+472 VVRYLAAKHNRKA
-485 VIQPLAPHRFRI
+485 VIQPLAPHRFRALV
-497 MMDSNGRATLAW
+497 DSYGRAVLSW
-509 EETIDTLESS
+509 EETVDSLETS
-519 ARANS
+519 AKPDS
-524 YILYMAVG
+524 YILYTASDDG
-532 DRDYDNGTVVLRK
+532 DFDNGTIVRARK
-545 KTSVTLDADKVYRFR
+545 TTVNLEADKVYRFK
-560 VTAANRGG
+560 VTAANSGG

-597 GPAVKYNDMGMAT
+597 GPAVKYNDMGLAT
-610 GFDMEEDP
+610 GFDIAEDP
-618 GLSYGKTACWT
+618 GLSYGRTACWT
-629 SHLPFLAGNDFN
+629 SQLPFLAGNDFN
-641 YTTEHVRAMATMR
+641 YTTEHVRAIATMK
-654 KYSVVSCSSE
+654 KYSVASCSSE
-664 CLGMGDVMLSRYRLL
+664 CIGMGDVMLSRYRLL

-691 SIKRYPS
+691 SLKRYPS
-698 LPTRLKNE
+698 ISPMMKSE
-706 LRYFNGALIVSGS
+706 LRYFNGALLVSGS
-719 YVGSDNQAPAD
+719 YVGSDNQTPAD
-730 SAFMAEVLY
+730 STFLAEVLY
-739 TDYQQKYKDKSDSAQ
+739 TDYVRKYKDQSDSAQ

-765 FRALNEDHYAS
+765 YRALNEDHYAS
-776 TSSDVLAPIG
+776 TSSDVLQPLG

-809 FVMGFPLECIRTEDQ
+809 FVMGFPLECIRTEEQ

>member
-1 MVKSLNRIY
+1 M
-10 SEYVRFLPMVCG
+10 PMVCG
-22 LLTSFVF
+22 LLTFF
-29 GNANAQSYFDDS
+29 AYGNVNAQSVFDDS

-56 KIDNGLEGRH
+56 SIENGLDGRH
-66 LAVWASHGRYYNP
+66 LSIWASHGRVYNP
-79 AQCIW
+79 AQGNW

-92 GTNEDLFSQTFVVP
+92 GTNEDLFSQTFVIP
-106 YLIPMLENAGAVVWT
+106 YIIPMLENAGAVVWT
-121 PRERDWQR
+121 PRERDWQN

-143 KEQGKWSES
+143 KEQGKWMKS
-152 SEPGFGIKKDVIIEG
+152 SEPGFGMPADVIQEG
-167 DAPFTMGTAKWSK
+167 DAPFIKGTARWSK
-180 VRKKK
+180 VRRKK
-185 ASSVARYSP
+185 ASSIAKYSP
-194 YLQTSGRYAVYV
+194 YLPMPGKYAVYV

-213 SISDAHYVVVH
+213 SIPDAHYTVVH
-224 KGVETHFTVNQT
+224 KGVKTHFTVNQT
-236 MGGGTWVYL
+236 MGGSTWVYL
-245 GTFDFGSGDDN
+245 GTFDFGCGDDN
-256 YVAVDNV
+256 YVTVDNV
-263 SKMKGVVTTDAVR
+263 SNMKGVVTTDAVR

-336 IAGGSMYVPDK
+336 LAGGSMFAPEK
-347 DGKGVPLEMSLA
+347 EGRGVPLEMSLA
-359 VHSDAGYHIDKS
+359 VHSDAGYHMDRSI
-371 FVGTLGICTTDFNDC
+371 VGTLGICTTDFNDC
-386 RLSGGESRLISYDF
+386 RLSDGESRMISYDF

-415 YGRWHTRGIW
+415 YGRWNTRGIW

-438 SAILEMFSHENLSD
+438 AAILEMFSHENLSD

-458 PHFKFLLSR
+458 PNFKFTLSR

-472 IVKFLAAQHNKKA
+472 VVRYLAAKHNRKA
-485 VIQPLAPHRFRI
+485 VIQPLAPHRFRALV
-497 MMDSNGRATLAW
+497 DSYGRAVLSW
-509 EETIDTLESS
+509 EETVDSLETS
-519 ARANS
+519 AKSDS
-524 YILYMAVG
+524 YILYTASDDG
-532 DRDYDNGTVVLRK
+532 DFDNGTIVRARK
-545 KTSVTLDADKVYRFR
+545 TTVNLEADKVYRFK
-560 VTAANRGG
+560 VTAANSGG

-597 GPAVKYNDMGMAT
+597 GPAVKYNDMGLAT
-610 GFDMEEDP
+610 GFDMAEDP
-618 GLSYGKTACWT
+618 GVSYGRTACWT
-629 SHLPFLAGNDFN
+629 SQLPFLAGNDFN
-641 YTTEHVRAMATMR
+641 YTTEHVRAIATMK
-654 KYSVVSCSSE
+654 KYSVASCSSE
-664 CLGMGDVMLSRYRLL
+664 CIGMGDVMLSRYRLL

-691 SIKRYPS
+691 SLKRYPS
-698 LPTRLKNE
+698 ISPMMKSE
-706 LRYFNGALIVSGS
+706 LRYFNGALLVSGS
-719 YVGSDNQAPAD
+719 YVGSDNQTPAD
-730 SAFMAEVLY
+730 STFLAEVLY
-739 TDYQQKYKDKSDSAQ
+739 TDYVRKYKDQSDSAQ

-765 FRALNEDHYAS
+765 YRALNEDHYAS
-776 TSSDVLAPIG
+776 TSSDVLQPLG

-809 FVMGFPLECIRTEDQ
+809 FVMGFPLECIRTEEQ

>member
-1 MVKSLNRIY
+1 M
-10 SEYVRFLPMVCG
+10 PMVCG
-22 LLTSFVF
+22 LLTFF
-29 GNANAQSYFDDS
+29 AYGNVNAQSVFDDS

-56 KIDNGLEGRH
+56 SIENGLDGRH
-66 LAVWASHGRYYNP
+66 LSIWASHGRVYNP
-79 AQCIW
+79 AQGNW

-92 GTNEDLFSQTFVVP
+92 GTNEDLFSQTFVIP
-106 YLIPMLENAGAVVWT
+106 YIIPMLENAGAVVWT
-121 PRERDWQR
+121 PRERDWQN

-143 KEQGKWSES
+143 KEQGKWMKS
-152 SEPGFGIKKDVIIEG
+152 SEPGFGMPADVIQEG
-167 DAPFTMGTAKWSK
+167 DAPFIKGTARWSK
-180 VRKKK
+180 VRRKK
-185 ASSVARYSP
+185 ASSIAKYSP
-194 YLQTSGRYAVYV
+194 YLPMPGKYAVYV

-213 SISDAHYVVVH
+213 SIPDAHYTVVH
-224 KGVETHFTVNQT
+224 KGVKTHFTVNQT
-236 MGGGTWVYL
+236 MGGSTWVYL
-245 GTFDFGSGDDN
+245 GTFDFGCGDDN
-256 YVAVDNV
+256 YVTVDNV
-263 SKMKGVVTTDAVR
+263 SNMKGVVTTDAVR

-336 IAGGSMYVPDK
+336 LAGGSMFAPEK
-347 DGKGVPLEMSLA
+347 EGRGVPLEMSLA
-359 VHSDAGYHIDKS
+359 VHSDAGYHMDRSI
-371 FVGTLGICTTDFNDC
+371 VGTLGICTTDFNDY
-386 RLSGGESRLISYDF
+386 RLSDGESRMISYDF

-415 YGRWHTRGIW
+415 YGRWNTRGIW

-438 SAILEMFSHENLSD
+438 AAILEMFSHENLSD

-458 PHFKFLLSR
+458 PNFKFTLSR

-472 IVKFLAAQHNKKA
+472 VVRYLAAKHNRKA
-485 VIQPLAPHRFRI
+485 VIQPLAPHSFRALV
-497 MMDSNGRATLAW
+497 DSYGRAVLSW
-509 EETIDTLESS
+509 EETVDSLETS
-519 ARANS
+519 AKPDS
-524 YILYMAVG
+524 YILYTASDDG
-532 DRDYDNGTVVLRK
+532 DFDNGTIVRARK
-545 KTSVTLDADKVYRFR
+545 TTVNLEADKVYRFK
-560 VTAANRGG
+560 VTAANSGG

-597 GPAVKYNDMGMAT
+597 GPAVKYNDMGLAT
-610 GFDMEEDP
+610 GFDMAEDP
-618 GLSYGKTACWT
+618 GVSYGRTACWT
-629 SHLPFLAGNDFN
+629 SQLPFLAGNDFN
-641 YTTEHVRAMATMR
+641 YTTEHVRAIATMK
-654 KYSVVSCSSE
+654 KYSVASCSSE
-664 CLGMGDVMLSRYRLL
+664 CIGMGDVMLSRYRLL

-691 SIKRYPS
+691 SLKRYPS
-698 LPTRLKNE
+698 ISPMMKSE
-706 LRYFNGALIVSGS
+706 LRYFNGALLVSGS
-719 YVGSDNQAPAD
+719 YVGSDNQTPAD
-730 SAFMAEVLY
+730 STFLAEVLY
-739 TDYQQKYKDKSDSAQ
+739 TDYVRKYKDQSDSAQ

-765 FRALNEDHYAS
+765 YRALNEDHYAS
-776 TSSDVLAPIG
+776 TSSDVLQPLG

-809 FVMGFPLECIRTEDQ
+809 FVMGFPLECIRTEEQ

>member
-1 MVKSLNRIY
+1 M
-10 SEYVRFLPMVCG
+10 PMVCG
-22 LLTSFVF
+22 LLTFF
-29 GNANAQSYFDDS
+29 AYGNVNAQSVFDDS

-56 KIDNGLEGRH
+56 SIENGLDGRH
-66 LAVWASHGRYYNP
+66 LSIWASHGRVYNP
-79 AQCIW
+79 AQGNW

-92 GTNEDLFSQTFVVP
+92 GTNEDLFSQTFVIP
-106 YLIPMLENAGAVVWT
+106 YIIPMLENAGAVVWT
-121 PRERDWQR
+121 PRERDWQN

-143 KEQGKWSES
+143 KEQGKWMKS
-152 SEPGFGIKKDVIIEG
+152 SEPGFGMPADVIQEG
-167 DAPFTMGTAKWSK
+167 DATFIKGTARWSK
-180 VRKKK
+180 VRRKK
-185 ASSVARYSP
+185 ASSIAKYSP
-194 YLQTSGRYAVYV
+194 YLPMPGKYAVYV

-213 SISDAHYVVVH
+213 SIPDAHYTVVH
-224 KGVETHFTVNQT
+224 KGVKTHFTVNQT
-236 MGGGTWVYL
+236 MGGSTWVYL
-245 GTFDFGSGDDN
+245 GTFDFGCGDDN
-256 YVAVDNV
+256 YVTVDNV
-263 SKMKGVVTTDAVR
+263 SNMKGVVTTDAVR

-336 IAGGSMYVPDK
+336 LAGGSMFAPEK
-347 DGKGVPLEMSLA
+347 EGRGVPLEMSLA
-359 VHSDAGYHIDKS
+359 VHSDAGYHMDRSI
-371 FVGTLGICTTDFNDC
+371 VGTLGICTTDFNDC
-386 RLSGGESRLISYDF
+386 RLSDGESRMISYDF

-415 YGRWHTRGIW
+415 YGRWNTRGIW

-438 SAILEMFSHENLSD
+438 AAILEMFSHENLSD

-458 PHFKFLLSR
+458 PNFKFTLSR

-472 IVKFLAAQHNKKA
+472 VVRYLAAKHNRKA
-485 VIQPLAPHRFRI
+485 VIQPLAPHRFRALV
-497 MMDSNGRATLAW
+497 DSYGRAVLSW
-509 EETIDTLESS
+509 EETVDSLETS
-519 ARANS
+519 AKPDS
-524 YILYMAVG
+524 YILYTASDDG
-532 DRDYDNGTVVLRK
+532 DFDNGTIVRARK
-545 KTSVTLDADKVYRFR
+545 TTVNLEADKVYRFK
-560 VTAANRGG
+560 VTAANSGG

-597 GPAVKYNDMGMAT
+597 GPAVKYNDMGLAT
-610 GFDMEEDP
+610 GFDIAEDP
-618 GLSYGKTACWT
+618 GLSYGRTACWT
-629 SHLPFLAGNDFN
+629 SQLPFLAGNDFN
-641 YTTEHVRAMATMR
+641 YTTEHVRAIATMK
-654 KYSVVSCSSE
+654 KYSVASCSSE
-664 CLGMGDVMLSRYRLL
+664 CIGMGDVMLSRYRLL

-691 SIKRYPS
+691 SLKRYPS
-698 LPTRLKNE
+698 ISPMMKSE
-706 LRYFNGALIVSGS
+706 LRYFNGALLVSGS
-719 YVGSDNQAPAD
+719 YVGSDNQTPAD
-730 SAFMAEVLY
+730 STFLAEVLY
-739 TDYQQKYKDKSDSAQ
+739 TDYVRKYKDQSDSAQ

-765 FRALNEDHYAS
+765 YRALNEDHYAS
-776 TSSDVLAPIG
+776 TSSDVLQPLG

-809 FVMGFPLECIRTEDQ
+809 FVMGFPLECIRTEEQ

>member
-1 MVKSLNRIY
+1 M
-10 SEYVRFLPMVCG
+10 PMVCG
-22 LLTSFVF
+22 LLTFF
-29 GNANAQSYFDDS
+29 AYGNVNAQSVFDDS

-56 KIDNGLEGRH
+56 SIENGLDGRH
-66 LAVWASHGRYYNP
+66 LSIWASHGRVYNP
-79 AQCIW
+79 AQGNW

-92 GTNEDLFSQTFVVP
+92 GTNEDLFSQTFVIP
-106 YLIPMLENAGAVVWT
+106 YIIPMLENAGAVVWT
-121 PRERDWQR
+121 PRERDWQN

-143 KEQGKWSES
+143 KEQGKWMKS
-152 SEPGFGIKKDVIIEG
+152 SEPGFGMPADVIQEG
-167 DAPFTMGTAKWSK
+167 DAPFIKGTARWSK
-180 VRKKK
+180 VRRKK
-185 ASSVARYSP
+185 ASSIAKYSP
-194 YLQTSGRYAVYV
+194 YLPMPGKYAVYV

-213 SISDAHYVVVH
+213 SIPDAHYTVVH
-224 KGVETHFTVNQT
+224 KGVRTHFTVNQT
-236 MGGGTWVYL
+236 MGGSTWVYL
-245 GTFDFGSGDDN
+245 GTFDFGCGDDN
-256 YVAVDNV
+256 YVTVDNV
-263 SKMKGVVTTDAVR
+263 SNMKGVVTTDAVR

-336 IAGGSMYVPDK
+336 LAGGSMFAPEK
-347 DGKGVPLEMSLA
+347 EGKGVPLEMSLA
-359 VHSDAGYHIDKS
+359 VHSDAGYHMDRSI
-371 FVGTLGICTTDFNDC
+371 VGTLGICTTDFNDC
-386 RLSGGESRLISYDF
+386 RLSDGESRMISYDF

-415 YGRWHTRGIW
+415 YGRWNTRGIW

-438 SAILEMFSHENLSD
+438 AAILEMFSHENLSD

-458 PHFKFLLSR
+458 PNFKFTLSR

-472 IVKFLAAQHNKKA
+472 VVRYLAAKHNRKA
-485 VIQPLAPHRFRI
+485 VIQPLAPHRFRALV
-497 MMDSNGRATLAW
+497 DSYGRAVLSW
-509 EETIDTLESS
+509 EETVDSLETS
-519 ARANS
+519 AKPDA
-524 YILYMAVG
+524 YILYTASDDG
-532 DRDYDNGTVVLRK
+532 DFDNGTIVRARK
-545 KTSVTLDADKVYRFR
+545 TTVNLEADKVYRFK
-560 VTAANRGG
+560 VTAANSGG

-597 GPAVKYNDMGMAT
+597 GPAVKYNDMGLAT
-610 GFDMEEDP
+610 GFDMAEDP
-618 GLSYGKTACWT
+618 GVSYGRTACWT
-629 SHLPFLAGNDFN
+629 SQLPFLAGNDFN
-641 YTTEHVRAMATMR
+641 YTTEHVRAIATMK
-654 KYSVVSCSSE
+654 KYSVASCSSE
-664 CLGMGDVMLSRYRLL
+664 CIGMGDVMLSRYRLL

-691 SIKRYPS
+691 SLKRYPS
-698 LPTRLKNE
+698 ISPMMKSE
-706 LRYFNGALIVSGS
+706 LRYFNGALLVSGS
-719 YVGSDNQAPAD
+719 YVGSDNQTPAD
-730 SAFMAEVLY
+730 STFLAEVLY
-739 TDYQQKYKDKSDSAQ
+739 TDYVRKYKDQSDSAQ

-765 FRALNEDHYAS
+765 YRALNEDHYAS
-776 TSSDVLAPIG
+776 TSSDVLQPLG

-809 FVMGFPLECIRTEDQ
+809 FVMGFPLECIRTEEQ

>member
-1 MVKSLNRIY
+1 
-10 SEYVRFLPMVCG
+10 MVCG
-22 LLTSFVF
+22 LLTFF
-29 GNANAQSYFDDS
+29 AYGNVNAQSVFDDS

-56 KIDNGLEGRH
+56 SIENGLDGRH
-66 LAVWASHGRYYNP
+66 LSIWASHGRVYNP
-79 AQCIW
+79 AQGNW

-92 GTNEDLFSQTFVVP
+92 GTNEDLFSQTFVIP
-106 YLIPMLENAGAVVWT
+106 YIIPMLENAGAVVWT
-121 PRERDWQR
+121 PRERDWQN

-143 KEQGKWSES
+143 KEQGKWMKS
-152 SEPGFGIKKDVIIEG
+152 SEPGFGMPADVIQEG
-167 DAPFTMGTAKWSK
+167 DAPFIKGTARWSK
-180 VRKKK
+180 VRRKK
-185 ASSVARYSP
+185 ASSIAKYSP
-194 YLQTSGRYAVYV
+194 YLPMSGKYAVYV

-213 SISDAHYVVVH
+213 SIPDAHYTVVH
-224 KGVETHFTVNQT
+224 KGVKTHFTVNQT
-236 MGGGTWVYL
+236 MGGSTWVYL
-245 GTFDFGSGDDN
+245 GTFDFGCGDDN
-256 YVAVDNV
+256 YVTVDNV
-263 SKMKGVVTTDAVR
+263 SNMKGVVTTDAVR

-336 IAGGSMYVPDK
+336 LAGGSMFAPEK
-347 DGKGVPLEMSLA
+347 EGRGVPLEMSLA
-359 VHSDAGYHIDKS
+359 VHSDAGYHMDRSI
-371 FVGTLGICTTDFNDC
+371 VGTLGICTTDFNDC
-386 RLSGGESRLISYDF
+386 RLSDGESRMISYDF

-415 YGRWHTRGIW
+415 YGRWNTRGIW

-438 SAILEMFSHENLSD
+438 AAILEMFSHENLSD

-458 PHFKFLLSR
+458 PNFKFTLSR

-472 IVKFLAAQHNKKA
+472 VVRYLAAKHNRKA
-485 VIQPLAPHRFRI
+485 VIQPLAPHRFRALV
-497 MMDSNGRATLAW
+497 DSYGRAVLSW
-509 EETIDTLESS
+509 EETVDSLETS
-519 ARANS
+519 AKPDS
-524 YILYMAVG
+524 YILYTASDDG
-532 DRDYDNGTVVLRK
+532 DFDNGTIVRARK
-545 KTSVTLDADKVYRFR
+545 TTVNLEADKVYRFK
-560 VTAANRGG
+560 VTAANSGG

-597 GPAVKYNDMGMAT
+597 GPAVKYNDMGLAT
-610 GFDMEEDP
+610 GFDMAEDP
-618 GLSYGKTACWT
+618 GLSYGRTACWT
-629 SHLPFLAGNDFN
+629 SQLPFLAGNDFN
-641 YTTEHVRAMATMR
+641 YTTEHVRAIATMK
-654 KYSVVSCSSE
+654 KYSVASCSSE
-664 CLGMGDVMLSRYRLL
+664 CIGMGDVMLSRYRLL

-691 SIKRYPS
+691 SLKRYPS
-698 LPTRLKNE
+698 ISPMMKSE
-706 LRYFNGALIVSGS
+706 LRYFNGALLVSGS
-719 YVGSDNQAPAD
+719 YVGSDNQTPAD
-730 SAFMAEVLY
+730 STFLAEVLY
-739 TDYQQKYKDKSDSAQ
+739 TDYVRKYKDQSDSAQ
-754 VVTGMGVDFDV
+754 VVTGMGVDYDV
-765 FRALNEDHYAS
+765 YRALNEDHYAS
-776 TSSDVLAPIG
+776 TSSDVLQPLG

-809 FVMGFPLECIRTEDQ
+809 FVMGFPLECIRTEEQ

>member
-1 MVKSLNRIY
+1 
-10 SEYVRFLPMVCG
+10 MVCG
-22 LLTSFVF
+22 LLTFF
-29 GNANAQSYFDDS
+29 AYGNVNAQSVFDDS

-56 KIDNGLEGRH
+56 SIENGLDGRH
-66 LAVWASHGRYYNP
+66 LSIWASHGRVYNP
-79 AQCIW
+79 AQGNW

-92 GTNEDLFSQTFVVP
+92 GTNEDLFSQTFVIP
-106 YLIPMLENAGAVVWT
+106 YIIPMLENAGAVVWT
-121 PRERDWQR
+121 PRERDWQN

-143 KEQGKWSES
+143 KEQGKWMKS
-152 SEPGFGIKKDVIIEG
+152 SEPGFGMPADVIQEG
-167 DAPFTMGTAKWSK
+167 DAPFIKGTARWSK
-180 VRKKK
+180 VRRKK
-185 ASSVARYSP
+185 ASSIAKYSP
-194 YLQTSGRYAVYV
+194 YLPMPGKYAVYV

-213 SISDAHYVVVH
+213 SIPDAHYTVVH
-224 KGVETHFTVNQT
+224 KGVKTHFTVNQT
-236 MGGGTWVYL
+236 MGGSTWVYI
-245 GTFDFGSGDDN
+245 GTFDFGCGDDN
-256 YVAVDNV
+256 YVTVDNV
-263 SKMKGVVTTDAVR
+263 SNMKGVVTTDAVR

-336 IAGGSMYVPDK
+336 LAGGSMFAPEK
-347 DGKGVPLEMSLA
+347 EGRGVPLEMSLA
-359 VHSDAGYHIDKS
+359 VHSDAGYHMDRSI
-371 FVGTLGICTTDFNDC
+371 VGTLGICTTDFNDC
-386 RLSGGESRLISYDF
+386 RLSDGESRMISYDF

-415 YGRWHTRGIW
+415 YGRWNTRGIW

-438 SAILEMFSHENLSD
+438 AAILEMFSHENLSD

-458 PHFKFLLSR
+458 PNFKFTLSR

-472 IVKFLAAQHNKKA
+472 VVRYLAAKHNRKA
-485 VIQPLAPHRFRI
+485 VIQPLAPHRFRALV
-497 MMDSNGRATLAW
+497 DSYGRVVLSW
-509 EETIDTLESS
+509 EETVDSLETS
-519 ARANS
+519 AKPDS
-524 YILYMAVG
+524 YILYTASDDG
-532 DRDYDNGTVVLRK
+532 DFDNGTIVRARK
-545 KTSVTLDADKVYRFR
+545 TTVNLEADKVYRFK
-560 VTAANRGG
+560 VTAANSGG

-597 GPAVKYNDMGMAT
+597 GPAVKYNDMGLAT
-610 GFDMEEDP
+610 GFDMAEDP
-618 GLSYGKTACWT
+618 GVSYGRTACWT
-629 SHLPFLAGNDFN
+629 SQLPFLAGNDFN
-641 YTTEHVRAMATMR
+641 YTTEHVRAIATMK
-654 KYSVVSCSSE
+654 KYSVASCSSE
-664 CLGMGDVMLSRYRLL
+664 CIGMGDVMLSRYRLL

-691 SIKRYPS
+691 SLKRYPS
-698 LPTRLKNE
+698 ISPMMKSE
-706 LRYFNGALIVSGS
+706 LRYFNGALLVSGS
-719 YVGSDNQAPAD
+719 YVGSDNQTPAD
-730 SAFMAEVLY
+730 STFLAEVLY
-739 TDYQQKYKDKSDSAQ
+739 TDYVRKYKDQSDSAQ

-765 FRALNEDHYAS
+765 YRALNEDHYAS
-776 TSSDVLAPIG
+776 TSSDVLQPLG

-809 FVMGFPLECIRTEDQ
+809 FVMGFPLECIRTEEQ

>member
-1 MVKSLNRIY
+1 
-10 SEYVRFLPMVCG
+10 MVCG
-22 LLTSFVF
+22 LLTFF
-29 GNANAQSYFDDS
+29 AYGNVNAQSVFDDS

-56 KIDNGLEGRH
+56 RIENGLDGRH
-66 LAVWASHGRYYNP
+66 LSIWASHGRVYNP
-79 AQCIW
+79 AQGNW

-92 GTNEDLFSQTFVVP
+92 GTNEDLFSQTFVIP
-106 YLIPMLENAGAVVWT
+106 YIIPMLENAGAVVWT
-121 PRERDWQR
+121 PRERDWQN

-143 KEQGKWSES
+143 KEQGKWMKS
-152 SEPGFGIKKDVIIEG
+152 SEPGFGMPADVIQEG
-167 DAPFTMGTAKWSK
+167 DAPFIKGTARWSK
-180 VRKKK
+180 VRRKK
-185 ASSVARYSP
+185 ASSIAKYSP
-194 YLQTSGRYAVYV
+194 YLPMPGKYAVYV

-213 SISDAHYVVVH
+213 SIPDAHYTVVH
-224 KGVETHFTVNQT
+224 KGVKTHFTVNQT
-236 MGGGTWVYL
+236 MGGSTWVYL
-245 GTFDFGSGDDN
+245 GTFDFGCGDDN
-256 YVAVDNV
+256 YVTVDNV
-263 SKMKGVVTTDAVR
+263 SNMKGVVTTDAVR

-336 IAGGSMYVPDK
+336 LAGGSMFAPEK
-347 DGKGVPLEMSLA
+347 EGRGVPLEMSLA
-359 VHSDAGYHIDKS
+359 VHSDAGYHMDRSI
-371 FVGTLGICTTDFNDC
+371 VGTLGICTTDFNDC
-386 RLSGGESRLISYDF
+386 RLSDGESRMISYDF

-415 YGRWHTRGIW
+415 YGRWNTRGIW

-438 SAILEMFSHENLSD
+438 AAILEMFSHENLSD

-458 PHFKFLLSR
+458 PNFKFTLSR

-472 IVKFLAAQHNKKA
+472 VVRYLAAKHNRKA
-485 VIQPLAPHRFRI
+485 VIQPLAPHRFRALV
-497 MMDSNGRATLAW
+497 DSYGRAVLSW
-509 EETIDTLESS
+509 EETVDSLETS
-519 ARANS
+519 AKPDS
-524 YILYMAVG
+524 YILYTASDDG
-532 DRDYDNGTVVLRK
+532 DFDNGTIVRARK
-545 KTSVTLDADKVYRFR
+545 TTVNLEADKVYRFK
-560 VTAANRGG
+560 VTAANSGG

-597 GPAVKYNDMGMAT
+597 GPAVKYNDMGLAT
-610 GFDMEEDP
+610 GFDMAEDP
-618 GLSYGKTACWT
+618 GLSYGRTACWT
-629 SHLPFLAGNDFN
+629 SQLPFLAGNDFN
-641 YTTEHVRAMATMR
+641 YTTEHVRAIATMK
-654 KYSVVSCSSE
+654 KYSVASCSSE
-664 CLGMGDVMLSRYRLL
+664 CIGMGDVMLSRYRLL

-691 SIKRYPS
+691 SLKRYPS
-698 LPTRLKNE
+698 ISPMMKSE
-706 LRYFNGALIVSGS
+706 LRYFNGALLVSGS
-719 YVGSDNQAPAD
+719 YVGSDNQTPAD
-730 SAFMAEVLY
+730 STFLAEVLY
-739 TDYQQKYKDKSDSAQ
+739 TDYVRKYKDQSDSAQ

-765 FRALNEDHYAS
+765 YRALNEDHYAS
-776 TSSDVLAPIG
+776 TSSDVLQPLG
-786 TAFPA
+786 TAFSA

-809 FVMGFPLECIRTEDQ
+809 FVMGFPLECIRTEEQ

>member
-1 MVKSLNRIY
+1 
-10 SEYVRFLPMVCG
+10 MVCG
-22 LLTSFVF
+22 LLTFF
-29 GNANAQSYFDDS
+29 AYGNVNAQSVFDDS

-56 KIDNGLEGRH
+56 SIENGLDGRH
-66 LAVWASHGRYYNP
+66 LSIWASHGRVYNP
-79 AQCIW
+79 AQGNW

-92 GTNEDLFSQTFVVP
+92 GTNEDLFSQTFVIP
-106 YLIPMLENAGAVVWT
+106 YIIPMLENAGAVVWT
-121 PRERDWQR
+121 PRERDWQN

-143 KEQGKWSES
+143 KEQGKWMKS
-152 SEPGFGIKKDVIIEG
+152 SEPGFGMPADVIQEG
-167 DAPFTMGTAKWSK
+167 DAPFIKGTARWSK
-180 VRKKK
+180 VRRKK
-185 ASSVARYSP
+185 ASSIAKYSP
-194 YLQTSGRYAVYV
+194 YLPMPGKYAVYV

-213 SISDAHYVVVH
+213 SIPDAHYTVVH
-224 KGVETHFTVNQT
+224 KGVKTHFTVNQT
-236 MGGGTWVYL
+236 MGGSTWVYL
-245 GTFDFGSGDDN
+245 GTFDFGCGDDN
-256 YVAVDNV
+256 YVTVDNV
-263 SKMKGVVTTDAVR
+263 SNMKGVVTTDAVR

-336 IAGGSMYVPDK
+336 LAGGSMFAPEK
-347 DGKGVPLEMSLA
+347 EGRGVPLEMSLA
-359 VHSDAGYHIDKS
+359 VHSDAGYHMDRSI
-371 FVGTLGICTTDFNDC
+371 VGTLGICTTDFNDC
-386 RLSGGESRLISYDF
+386 RLSDGESRMISYDF

-415 YGRWHTRGIW
+415 YGRWNTRGIW

-438 SAILEMFSHENLSD
+438 AAILEMFSHENLSD

-458 PHFKFLLSR
+458 PNFKFTLSR

-472 IVKFLAAQHNKKA
+472 VVRYLAAKHNRKA
-485 VIQPLAPHRFRI
+485 VIQPLAPHRFRALV
-497 MMDSNGRATLAW
+497 DSYGRAVLSW
-509 EETIDTLESS
+509 EETVDSLETS
-519 ARANS
+519 AKPDS
-524 YILYMAVG
+524 YILYTASDDG
-532 DRDYDNGTVVLRK
+532 DFDNGTIVRARK
-545 KTSVTLDADKVYRFR
+545 TTVNLEADKVYRFK
-560 VTAANRGG
+560 VTAANSGG

-597 GPAVKYNDMGMAT
+597 GPAVKYNDIGLAT
-610 GFDMEEDP
+610 GFDMAEDP
-618 GLSYGKTACWT
+618 GLSYGRTACWT
-629 SHLPFLAGNDFN
+629 SQLPFLAGNDFN
-641 YTTEHVRAMATMR
+641 YTTEHVRAIATMK
-654 KYSVVSCSSE
+654 KYSVASCSSE
-664 CLGMGDVMLSRYRLL
+664 CIGMGDVMLSRYRLL

-691 SIKRYPS
+691 SLKRYPS
-698 LPTRLKNE
+698 ISPMMKSE
-706 LRYFNGALIVSGS
+706 LRYFNGALLVSGS
-719 YVGSDNQAPAD
+719 YVGSDNQTPAD
-730 SAFMAEVLY
+730 STFLAEVLY
-739 TDYQQKYKDKSDSAQ
+739 TDYVRKYKDQSDSAQ

-765 FRALNEDHYAS
+765 YRALNEDHYAS
-776 TSSDVLAPIG
+776 TSSDVLQPLG

-809 FVMGFPLECIRTEDQ
+809 FVMGFPLECIRTEEQ